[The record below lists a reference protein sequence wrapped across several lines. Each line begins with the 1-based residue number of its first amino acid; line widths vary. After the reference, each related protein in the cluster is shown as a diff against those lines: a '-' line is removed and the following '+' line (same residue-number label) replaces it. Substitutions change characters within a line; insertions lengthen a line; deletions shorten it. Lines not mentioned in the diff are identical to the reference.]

1 MPEYTVPSLL
11 ICVCMQ
17 FPVLIEMSVSWNLML
32 ALDLEGLKCVLT
44 TRGVPSVV
52 IHGTMLM
59 LQLLVC
65 SQDTHLMVCVDVDE

>member
-1 MPEYTVPSLL
+1 MPEYTVLSLL
-11 ICVCMQ
+11 CVYMQ
-17 FPVLIEMSVSWNLML
+17 FPVLIEMSVLWNLML
-32 ALDLEGLKCVLT
+32 AQEGLKSVLT

-59 LQLLVC
+59 LQSLVC

>member
-32 ALDLEGLKCVLT
+32 ALEGLKCVLT